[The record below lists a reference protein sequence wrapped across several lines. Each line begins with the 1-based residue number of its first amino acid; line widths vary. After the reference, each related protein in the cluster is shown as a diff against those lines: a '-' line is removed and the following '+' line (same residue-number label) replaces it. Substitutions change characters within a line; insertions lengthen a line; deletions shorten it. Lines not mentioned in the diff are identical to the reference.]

1 MKKMRLK
8 NNNKKSNKL
17 RVIKILFLITIIY
30 ISFSYSFYYSLRRN
44 KDINNSNFI
53 KSLVRMG
60 NSNNLYNNK
69 LINVVNSTI
78 NFITHVDITKPSS
91 IIASYVSKTNNYNS
105 ITLEHNDDYSNLEEL
120 KKISSYIEDPYK
132 VDISKPIIYLYN
144 THQLENYN
152 NKNLS
157 IYNITPNVLMASYI
171 LKEKLNKNGI
181 STIVE
186 DTNLSE
192 FLNLNHWNYASSYKA
207 TRMLLLEK
215 MNKYDSLKYFID
227 IHRDSV
233 NRNSTTVTINN
244 KTYAKILFVIG
255 LVLEPLLG
263 IVNIFLGSF
272 IALPVSVFLY
282 NSSVVYGFNSPA
294 IILPRYPILLVAS
307 NISFKYNMT
316 MLGPSSSFSISSI
329 SSLSKN
335 VFGNLKKYNC
345 DLLYFAISF

>member
-1 MKKMRLK
+1 M
-8 NNNKKSNKL
+8 
-17 RVIKILFLITIIY
+17 FLITIIY

-69 LINVVNSTI
+69 LIKVVNSTI

-244 KTYAKILFVIG
+244 KTYAKILFVVGLEHKNYEYNLEVTNKLNDLIKEDYPSLTKGIYKKSGKGVDGIYNQDVDKNCILIEIG
-255 LVLEPLLG
+255 GVDNTIEEVYNTLEVL
-263 IVNIFLGSF
+263 
-272 IALPVSVFLY
+272 
-282 NSSVVYGFNSPA
+282 
-294 IILPRYPILLVAS
+294 S
-307 NISFKYNMT
+307 NVLTKFV
-316 MLGPSSSFSISSI
+316 GE
-329 SSLSKN
+329 
-335 VFGNLKKYNC
+335 V
-345 DLLYFAISF
+345 

>member
-17 RVIKILFLITIIY
+17 RVIKRLFLITIIY
-30 ISFSYSFYYSLRRN
+30 ISFSYSFYYSLRKN

-255 LVLEPLLG
+255 LEHKNYEYNLEVTNKLNDLIKEDYPSLTKGIYKKSGKGVDGIYNQDVDKNCILIEIGGVDNTIEEVYNTLEVL
-263 IVNIFLGSF
+263 
-272 IALPVSVFLY
+272 
-282 NSSVVYGFNSPA
+282 
-294 IILPRYPILLVAS
+294 S
-307 NISFKYNMT
+307 NVLTKFV
-316 MLGPSSSFSISSI
+316 GE
-329 SSLSKN
+329 
-335 VFGNLKKYNC
+335 V
-345 DLLYFAISF
+345 

>member
-1 MKKMRLK
+1 
-8 NNNKKSNKL
+8 
-17 RVIKILFLITIIY
+17 
-30 ISFSYSFYYSLRRN
+30 
-44 KDINNSNFI
+44 
-53 KSLVRMG
+53 MG

-244 KTYAKILFVIG
+244 KTYAKILFVVGLEHKNYEYNLEVTNKLNDLIKETYPSLTKGIYKKSGKGVDGIYNQDVDKNCILIEIG
-255 LVLEPLLG
+255 GVDNTIEEVYNTLEVL
-263 IVNIFLGSF
+263 
-272 IALPVSVFLY
+272 
-282 NSSVVYGFNSPA
+282 
-294 IILPRYPILLVAS
+294 S
-307 NISFKYNMT
+307 NVLTKFV
-316 MLGPSSSFSISSI
+316 GE
-329 SSLSKN
+329 
-335 VFGNLKKYNC
+335 V
-345 DLLYFAISF
+345 

>member
-1 MKKMRLK
+1 M
-8 NNNKKSNKL
+8 
-17 RVIKILFLITIIY
+17 FLITIIY

-44 KDINNSNFI
+44 KNINNSNFI

-69 LINVVNSTI
+69 LIKVVNSTI

-244 KTYAKILFVIG
+244 KTYAKILFVVGLEHKNYEYNLEVTNKLNDLIKEDYPSLTKGIYKKSGKGVDGIYNQDVDKNCILIEIG
-255 LVLEPLLG
+255 GVDNTIEEVYNTLEVL
-263 IVNIFLGSF
+263 
-272 IALPVSVFLY
+272 
-282 NSSVVYGFNSPA
+282 
-294 IILPRYPILLVAS
+294 S
-307 NISFKYNMT
+307 NVLTKFV
-316 MLGPSSSFSISSI
+316 GE
-329 SSLSKN
+329 
-335 VFGNLKKYNC
+335 V
-345 DLLYFAISF
+345 

>member
-1 MKKMRLK
+1 MRKMRLK
-8 NNNKKSNKL
+8 NNNKKSKKL
-17 RVIKILFLITIIY
+17 RVIRIMFLITIIY

-44 KDINNSNFI
+44 KNINNSNFI

-244 KTYAKILFVIG
+244 KTYAKILFVVGLEHKNYEYNLEVTNKLNDLIKEDYPSLTKGIYKKSGKGVDGIYNQDVDKNCILIEIG
-255 LVLEPLLG
+255 GVDNTIEEVYNTLEVL
-263 IVNIFLGSF
+263 
-272 IALPVSVFLY
+272 
-282 NSSVVYGFNSPA
+282 
-294 IILPRYPILLVAS
+294 S
-307 NISFKYNMT
+307 NVLTKFV
-316 MLGPSSSFSISSI
+316 GG
-329 SSLSKN
+329 
-335 VFGNLKKYNC
+335 V
-345 DLLYFAISF
+345 

>member
-30 ISFSYSFYYSLRRN
+30 ISFSYSFYYSLRKN

-105 ITLEHNDDYSNLEEL
+105 IILEHNDDYSNLEEL

-255 LVLEPLLG
+255 LEHKNYEYNLEVTNKLNDLIKEDYPSLTKGIYKKSGKGVDGIYNQDVDKNCILIEIGGVDNTIEEVYNTLEVL
-263 IVNIFLGSF
+263 
-272 IALPVSVFLY
+272 
-282 NSSVVYGFNSPA
+282 
-294 IILPRYPILLVAS
+294 S
-307 NISFKYNMT
+307 NVLTKFV
-316 MLGPSSSFSISSI
+316 GE
-329 SSLSKN
+329 
-335 VFGNLKKYNC
+335 V
-345 DLLYFAISF
+345 

>member
-1 MKKMRLK
+1 MRKMRLK
-8 NNNKKSNKL
+8 NNNKKSKKL
-17 RVIKILFLITIIY
+17 RVIRIMFLITIIY

-69 LINVVNSTI
+69 LIKVVNSTI
-78 NFITHVDITKPSS
+78 NFITHVDVTKPSS
-91 IIASYVSKTNNYNS
+91 IITSYVSKINNYDS

-255 LVLEPLLG
+255 LEHKNYEYNLEVTNKLNDLIKETYPSLTKGIYKKSGKGVDGIYNQDVDKNCILIEIGGVDNTIEEVYNTLEVL
-263 IVNIFLGSF
+263 
-272 IALPVSVFLY
+272 
-282 NSSVVYGFNSPA
+282 
-294 IILPRYPILLVAS
+294 S
-307 NISFKYNMT
+307 NVLTKFV
-316 MLGPSSSFSISSI
+316 GG
-329 SSLSKN
+329 
-335 VFGNLKKYNC
+335 V
-345 DLLYFAISF
+345 

>member
-8 NNNKKSNKL
+8 NNNKKNNKL

-255 LVLEPLLG
+255 LEHKNYEYNLEVTNKLNDLIKEDYPSLTKGIYKKSGKGADGIYNQDVDKNCILIEIGGVDNTIEEVYNTLEVL
-263 IVNIFLGSF
+263 
-272 IALPVSVFLY
+272 
-282 NSSVVYGFNSPA
+282 
-294 IILPRYPILLVAS
+294 S
-307 NISFKYNMT
+307 NVLTKFV
-316 MLGPSSSFSISSI
+316 GE
-329 SSLSKN
+329 
-335 VFGNLKKYNC
+335 V
-345 DLLYFAISF
+345 

>member
-30 ISFSYSFYYSLRRN
+30 ISFSYSLYYSLRRN

-255 LVLEPLLG
+255 LEHKNYEYNLEVTNKLNDLIKEDYPSLTKGIYKKSGKGVDGIYNQDVDKNCILIEIGGVDNTIEEVYNTLEVL
-263 IVNIFLGSF
+263 
-272 IALPVSVFLY
+272 
-282 NSSVVYGFNSPA
+282 
-294 IILPRYPILLVAS
+294 S
-307 NISFKYNMT
+307 NVLTKFV
-316 MLGPSSSFSISSI
+316 GE
-329 SSLSKN
+329 
-335 VFGNLKKYNC
+335 V
-345 DLLYFAISF
+345 

>member
-1 MKKMRLK
+1 MRKMRLK
-8 NNNKKSNKL
+8 NNNKKSKKL
-17 RVIKILFLITIIY
+17 RVIRIMFLITIIY

-69 LINVVNSTI
+69 LIKVVNSTI
-78 NFITHVDITKPSS
+78 NFITHVDVTKPSS
-91 IIASYVSKTNNYNS
+91 IITSYVSKKNNYDS

-244 KTYAKILFVIG
+244 KNYAKILFVVGLEHKNYEYNLEVTNKLNDLIKETYPSLTKGIYKKSGKGVDGIYNQDVDKNCILIEIG
-255 LVLEPLLG
+255 GVDNTIEEVYNTLEVL
-263 IVNIFLGSF
+263 
-272 IALPVSVFLY
+272 
-282 NSSVVYGFNSPA
+282 
-294 IILPRYPILLVAS
+294 S
-307 NISFKYNMT
+307 NVLTKFV
-316 MLGPSSSFSISSI
+316 GG
-329 SSLSKN
+329 
-335 VFGNLKKYNC
+335 V
-345 DLLYFAISF
+345 

>member
-1 MKKMRLK
+1 MRKMRLK
-8 NNNKKSNKL
+8 NNNKKSKKL
-17 RVIKILFLITIIY
+17 RVIRIMFLITIIY

-69 LINVVNSTI
+69 LIKVVNSTI
-78 NFITHVDITKPSS
+78 NFITHVDVTKPSS
-91 IIASYVSKTNNYNS
+91 IITSYVSKKNNYDS

-233 NRNSTTVTINN
+233 NRNSTTATINN
-244 KTYAKILFVIG
+244 KNYAKILFVVGLEHKNYEYNLEVTNKLNDLIKETYPSLTKGIYKKSGKGVDGIYNQDVDKNCILIEIG
-255 LVLEPLLG
+255 GVDNTIEEVYNTLEVL
-263 IVNIFLGSF
+263 
-272 IALPVSVFLY
+272 
-282 NSSVVYGFNSPA
+282 
-294 IILPRYPILLVAS
+294 S
-307 NISFKYNMT
+307 NVLTKFV
-316 MLGPSSSFSISSI
+316 GG
-329 SSLSKN
+329 
-335 VFGNLKKYNC
+335 V
-345 DLLYFAISF
+345 

>member
-1 MKKMRLK
+1 
-8 NNNKKSNKL
+8 
-17 RVIKILFLITIIY
+17 
-30 ISFSYSFYYSLRRN
+30 
-44 KDINNSNFI
+44 
-53 KSLVRMG
+53 MG

-255 LVLEPLLG
+255 LEHKNYEYNLEVTNKLNDLIKEDYPSLTKGIYKKSGKGVDGIYNQDVDKNCILIEIGGVDNTIEEVYNTLEVL
-263 IVNIFLGSF
+263 
-272 IALPVSVFLY
+272 
-282 NSSVVYGFNSPA
+282 
-294 IILPRYPILLVAS
+294 S
-307 NISFKYNMT
+307 NVLTKFV
-316 MLGPSSSFSISSI
+316 GE
-329 SSLSKN
+329 
-335 VFGNLKKYNC
+335 V
-345 DLLYFAISF
+345 

>member
-1 MKKMRLK
+1 M
-8 NNNKKSNKL
+8 
-17 RVIKILFLITIIY
+17 FLITIIY

-255 LVLEPLLG
+255 LEHKNYEYNLEVTNKLNDLIKEDYPSLTKGIYKKSGKGVDGIYNQDVDKNCILIEIGGVDNTIEEVYNTLEVL
-263 IVNIFLGSF
+263 
-272 IALPVSVFLY
+272 
-282 NSSVVYGFNSPA
+282 
-294 IILPRYPILLVAS
+294 S
-307 NISFKYNMT
+307 NVLTKFV
-316 MLGPSSSFSISSI
+316 GE
-329 SSLSKN
+329 
-335 VFGNLKKYNC
+335 V
-345 DLLYFAISF
+345 

>member
-8 NNNKKSNKL
+8 NNNKKSKKL
-17 RVIKILFLITIIY
+17 RVIRIMFLITIIY

-69 LINVVNSTI
+69 LIKVVNSTI
-78 NFITHVDITKPSS
+78 NFITHVDVTKPSS
-91 IIASYVSKTNNYNS
+91 IITSYVSKINNYNS

-244 KTYAKILFVIG
+244 KNYAKILFVIG
-255 LVLEPLLG
+255 LEHKNYEYNLEVTNKLNDLIKEDYPSLTKGIYKKSGKGVDGIYNQDVDKNCILIEIGGVDNTIEEVYNTLEVL
-263 IVNIFLGSF
+263 
-272 IALPVSVFLY
+272 
-282 NSSVVYGFNSPA
+282 
-294 IILPRYPILLVAS
+294 S
-307 NISFKYNMT
+307 NVLTKFV
-316 MLGPSSSFSISSI
+316 GE
-329 SSLSKN
+329 
-335 VFGNLKKYNC
+335 V
-345 DLLYFAISF
+345 

>member
-1 MKKMRLK
+1 MKKMRLR
-8 NNNKKSNKL
+8 NNNKKIKKI

-255 LVLEPLLG
+255 LEHKNYEYNLEVTNKLNDLIKEDYPSLTKGIYKKSGKGVDGIYNQDVDKNCILIEIGGVDNTIEEVYNTLEVL
-263 IVNIFLGSF
+263 
-272 IALPVSVFLY
+272 
-282 NSSVVYGFNSPA
+282 
-294 IILPRYPILLVAS
+294 S
-307 NISFKYNMT
+307 NVLTKFV
-316 MLGPSSSFSISSI
+316 GE
-329 SSLSKN
+329 
-335 VFGNLKKYNC
+335 V
-345 DLLYFAISF
+345 

>member
-1 MKKMRLK
+1 MKKMRLR
-8 NNNKKSNKL
+8 NNNKKRKKI

-44 KDINNSNFI
+44 KNINNSNFI

-255 LVLEPLLG
+255 LEHKNYEYNLEVTNKLNDLIKEDYPSLTKGIYKKSGKGVDGIYNQDVDKNCILIEIGGVDNTIEEVYNTLEVL
-263 IVNIFLGSF
+263 
-272 IALPVSVFLY
+272 
-282 NSSVVYGFNSPA
+282 
-294 IILPRYPILLVAS
+294 S
-307 NISFKYNMT
+307 NVLTKFV
-316 MLGPSSSFSISSI
+316 GE
-329 SSLSKN
+329 
-335 VFGNLKKYNC
+335 V
-345 DLLYFAISF
+345 

>member
-1 MKKMRLK
+1 MKKMRLR
-8 NNNKKSNKL
+8 NNNKKRKKI

-105 ITLEHNDDYSNLEEL
+105 ITLEHNDDYSNLKEL

-215 MNKYDSLKYFID
+215 MNKYDSLKYFLD

-255 LVLEPLLG
+255 LEHKNYEYNLEVTNKLNDLIKEDYPSLTKGIYKKSGKGVDGIYNQDVDKNCILIEIGGVDNTIEEVYNTLEVL
-263 IVNIFLGSF
+263 
-272 IALPVSVFLY
+272 
-282 NSSVVYGFNSPA
+282 
-294 IILPRYPILLVAS
+294 S
-307 NISFKYNMT
+307 NVLTKFV
-316 MLGPSSSFSISSI
+316 GE
-329 SSLSKN
+329 
-335 VFGNLKKYNC
+335 V
-345 DLLYFAISF
+345 

>member
-1 MKKMRLK
+1 MKKMRLR
-8 NNNKKSNKL
+8 NNNKKRKKI

-44 KDINNSNFI
+44 KNINNSNFI

-91 IIASYVSKTNNYNS
+91 IITSYVSKTNNYNS

-255 LVLEPLLG
+255 LEHKNYEYNLEVTNKLNDLIKEDYPSLTKGIYKKSGKGVDGIYNQDVDKNCILIEIGGVDNTIEEVYNTLEVL
-263 IVNIFLGSF
+263 
-272 IALPVSVFLY
+272 
-282 NSSVVYGFNSPA
+282 
-294 IILPRYPILLVAS
+294 S
-307 NISFKYNMT
+307 NVLTKFV
-316 MLGPSSSFSISSI
+316 GE
-329 SSLSKN
+329 
-335 VFGNLKKYNC
+335 V
-345 DLLYFAISF
+345 

>member
-1 MKKMRLK
+1 MRKMRLK
-8 NNNKKSNKL
+8 NNNKKSKKL
-17 RVIKILFLITIIY
+17 RVIRIMFLITIIY

-69 LINVVNSTI
+69 LIKVVNSTI
-78 NFITHVDITKPSS
+78 NFITHVDVTKPSS
-91 IIASYVSKTNNYNS
+91 IITSYVSKINNYDS

-244 KTYAKILFVIG
+244 KNYAKILFVIG
-255 LVLEPLLG
+255 LEHKNYEYNLEVTNKLNDLIKETYPSLTKGIYKKSGKGVDGIYNQDVDKNCILIEIGGVDNTIEEVYNTLEVL
-263 IVNIFLGSF
+263 
-272 IALPVSVFLY
+272 
-282 NSSVVYGFNSPA
+282 
-294 IILPRYPILLVAS
+294 S
-307 NISFKYNMT
+307 NVLTKFV
-316 MLGPSSSFSISSI
+316 GG
-329 SSLSKN
+329 
-335 VFGNLKKYNC
+335 V
-345 DLLYFAISF
+345 

>member
-1 MKKMRLK
+1 MRKMRLK
-8 NNNKKSNKL
+8 NNNKKSKKL
-17 RVIKILFLITIIY
+17 RVIRIMFLITIIY

-69 LINVVNSTI
+69 LIKVVNSTI
-78 NFITHVDITKPSS
+78 NFITHVDVTKPSS
-91 IIASYVSKTNNYNS
+91 IITSYVSKINNYDG

-227 IHRDSV
+227 I
-233 NRNSTTVTINN
+233 NWNSFN
-244 KTYAKILFVIG
+244 
-255 LVLEPLLG
+255 
-263 IVNIFLGSF
+263 
-272 IALPVSVFLY
+272 LY
-282 NSSVVYGFNSPA
+282 T
-294 IILPRYPILLVAS
+294 ILPATIDTS
-307 NISFKYNMT
+307 NT
-316 MLGPSSSFSISSI
+316 LAQ
-329 SSLSKN
+329 
-335 VFGNLKKYNC
+335 VGNLLHQYNGATY
-345 DLLYFAISF
+345 DYRYSKRDQEQ

>member
-255 LVLEPLLG
+255 LEHKNYEYNLE
-263 IVNIFLGSF
+263 VTNKF
-272 IALPVSVFLY
+272 IY
-282 NSSVVYGFNSPA
+282 
-294 IILPRYPILLVAS
+294 
-307 NISFKYNMT
+307 
-316 MLGPSSSFSISSI
+316 
-329 SSLSKN
+329 
-335 VFGNLKKYNC
+335 
-345 DLLYFAISF
+345 

>member
-1 MKKMRLK
+1 M
-8 NNNKKSNKL
+8 
-17 RVIKILFLITIIY
+17 
-30 ISFSYSFYYSLRRN
+30 
-44 KDINNSNFI
+44 
-53 KSLVRMG
+53 
-60 NSNNLYNNK
+60 
-69 LINVVNSTI
+69 
-78 NFITHVDITKPSS
+78 
-91 IIASYVSKTNNYNS
+91 
-105 ITLEHNDDYSNLEEL
+105 
-120 KKISSYIEDPYK
+120 
-132 VDISKPIIYLYN
+132 
-144 THQLENYN
+144 ENYN

-255 LVLEPLLG
+255 LEHKNYEYNLEVTNKLNDLIKETYPSLTKGIYKKSGKGVDGIYNQDVDKNCILIEIGGVDNTIEEVYNTLEVL
-263 IVNIFLGSF
+263 
-272 IALPVSVFLY
+272 
-282 NSSVVYGFNSPA
+282 
-294 IILPRYPILLVAS
+294 S
-307 NISFKYNMT
+307 NVLTKFV
-316 MLGPSSSFSISSI
+316 GG
-329 SSLSKN
+329 
-335 VFGNLKKYNC
+335 V
-345 DLLYFAISF
+345 

>member
-91 IIASYVSKTNNYNS
+91 IIANYVSKTNNYNS
-105 ITLEHNDDYSNLEEL
+105 IILEHNDDYSNLEEL

-207 TRMLLLEK
+207 TRILLLEK

-255 LVLEPLLG
+255 LEHKNYEYNLEVTNKLNDLIKEDYPSLTKGIYKKSGKGVDGIYNQDVDKNCILIEIGGVDNTIEEVYNTLEVL
-263 IVNIFLGSF
+263 
-272 IALPVSVFLY
+272 
-282 NSSVVYGFNSPA
+282 
-294 IILPRYPILLVAS
+294 S
-307 NISFKYNMT
+307 NVLTKFV
-316 MLGPSSSFSISSI
+316 GE
-329 SSLSKN
+329 
-335 VFGNLKKYNC
+335 V
-345 DLLYFAISF
+345 

>member
-1 MKKMRLK
+1 MRKMRLK
-8 NNNKKSNKL
+8 NNNKKSKKL
-17 RVIKILFLITIIY
+17 RVIRIMFLITIIY

-69 LINVVNSTI
+69 LIKVVNSTI
-78 NFITHVDITKPSS
+78 NFITHVDVTKPSS
-91 IIASYVSKTNNYNS
+91 IITSYVSKINNYDS

-244 KTYAKILFVIG
+244 KTYAKILFVVGLEHKNYEYNLEVTNKLNDLIKETYPSLTKGIYKKSGKGVDGIYNQDVDKNCILIEIG
-255 LVLEPLLG
+255 GVDNTIEEVYNTLEVL
-263 IVNIFLGSF
+263 
-272 IALPVSVFLY
+272 
-282 NSSVVYGFNSPA
+282 
-294 IILPRYPILLVAS
+294 S
-307 NISFKYNMT
+307 NVLTKFV
-316 MLGPSSSFSISSI
+316 GG
-329 SSLSKN
+329 
-335 VFGNLKKYNC
+335 V
-345 DLLYFAISF
+345 

>member
-1 MKKMRLK
+1 M
-8 NNNKKSNKL
+8 
-17 RVIKILFLITIIY
+17 FLITIIY

-69 LINVVNSTI
+69 LIKVVNSTI
-78 NFITHVDITKPSS
+78 NFITHVDVTKPSS
-91 IIASYVSKTNNYNS
+91 IITSYVSKKNNYDS

-255 LVLEPLLG
+255 LEHKNYEYNLEVTNKLNDLIKETYPSLTKGIYKKSGKGVDGIYNQDVDKNCILIEIGGVDNTIEEVYNTLEVL
-263 IVNIFLGSF
+263 
-272 IALPVSVFLY
+272 
-282 NSSVVYGFNSPA
+282 
-294 IILPRYPILLVAS
+294 S
-307 NISFKYNMT
+307 NVLTKFV
-316 MLGPSSSFSISSI
+316 GG
-329 SSLSKN
+329 
-335 VFGNLKKYNC
+335 V
-345 DLLYFAISF
+345 

>member
-1 MKKMRLK
+1 MKKMRLR
-8 NNNKKSNKL
+8 NNNKKRKKL

-255 LVLEPLLG
+255 LEHKNYEYNLEVTNKLNDLIKEDYPSLTKGIYKKSGKGVDGIYNQDVDKNCILIEIGGVDNTIEEVYNTLEVL
-263 IVNIFLGSF
+263 
-272 IALPVSVFLY
+272 
-282 NSSVVYGFNSPA
+282 
-294 IILPRYPILLVAS
+294 S
-307 NISFKYNMT
+307 NVLTNFV
-316 MLGPSSSFSISSI
+316 GE
-329 SSLSKN
+329 
-335 VFGNLKKYNC
+335 V
-345 DLLYFAISF
+345 

>member
-1 MKKMRLK
+1 MRKMRLK

-69 LINVVNSTI
+69 LIKVVNSTI
-78 NFITHVDITKPSS
+78 NFITHVDVTKPSS
-91 IIASYVSKTNNYNS
+91 IITSYVSKINNYDS

-244 KTYAKILFVIG
+244 KNYAKILFVVGLEHKNYEYNLEVTNKLNDLIKETYPSLTKGIYKKSGKGVDGIYNQDVDKNCILIEIG
-255 LVLEPLLG
+255 GVDNTIEEVYNTLEVL
-263 IVNIFLGSF
+263 
-272 IALPVSVFLY
+272 
-282 NSSVVYGFNSPA
+282 
-294 IILPRYPILLVAS
+294 S
-307 NISFKYNMT
+307 NVLTKFV
-316 MLGPSSSFSISSI
+316 GG
-329 SSLSKN
+329 
-335 VFGNLKKYNC
+335 V
-345 DLLYFAISF
+345 

>member
-1 MKKMRLK
+1 MKKMRLR

-44 KDINNSNFI
+44 KNINNSNFI

-255 LVLEPLLG
+255 LEHKNYEYNLEVTNKLNDLIKEDYPSLTKGIYKKSGKGVDGIYNQDVDKNCILIEIGGVDNTIEEVYNTLEVL
-263 IVNIFLGSF
+263 
-272 IALPVSVFLY
+272 
-282 NSSVVYGFNSPA
+282 
-294 IILPRYPILLVAS
+294 S
-307 NISFKYNMT
+307 NVLTKFV
-316 MLGPSSSFSISSI
+316 GE
-329 SSLSKN
+329 
-335 VFGNLKKYNC
+335 V
-345 DLLYFAISF
+345 

>member
-8 NNNKKSNKL
+8 NNNKKRKKI

-44 KDINNSNFI
+44 KNINNSNFI

-255 LVLEPLLG
+255 LEHKNYEYNLEVTNKLNDLIKEDYPSLTKGIYKKSGKGVDGIYNQDVDKNCILIEIGGVDNTIEEVYNTLEVL
-263 IVNIFLGSF
+263 
-272 IALPVSVFLY
+272 
-282 NSSVVYGFNSPA
+282 
-294 IILPRYPILLVAS
+294 S
-307 NISFKYNMT
+307 NVLTKFV
-316 MLGPSSSFSISSI
+316 GE
-329 SSLSKN
+329 
-335 VFGNLKKYNC
+335 V
-345 DLLYFAISF
+345 

>member
-1 MKKMRLK
+1 MKKMRLR
-8 NNNKKSNKL
+8 NNNKKRKKI

-255 LVLEPLLG
+255 LEHKNYEYNLEVTNKLNDLIKEDYPSLTKGIYKKSGKGVDGIYNQDIDKNCILIEIGGVDNTIEEVYNTLEVL
-263 IVNIFLGSF
+263 
-272 IALPVSVFLY
+272 
-282 NSSVVYGFNSPA
+282 
-294 IILPRYPILLVAS
+294 S
-307 NISFKYNMT
+307 NVLTKFV
-316 MLGPSSSFSISSI
+316 GE
-329 SSLSKN
+329 
-335 VFGNLKKYNC
+335 V
-345 DLLYFAISF
+345 

>member
-8 NNNKKSNKL
+8 NNNKKRKKI
-17 RVIKILFLITIIY
+17 RVIKIIFLITIIY

-255 LVLEPLLG
+255 LEHKNYEYNLEVTNKLNDLIKEDYPSLTKGIYKKSGKGVDGIYNQDVDKNCILIEIGGVDNTIEEVYNTLEVL
-263 IVNIFLGSF
+263 
-272 IALPVSVFLY
+272 
-282 NSSVVYGFNSPA
+282 
-294 IILPRYPILLVAS
+294 S
-307 NISFKYNMT
+307 NVLTKFV
-316 MLGPSSSFSISSI
+316 GE
-329 SSLSKN
+329 
-335 VFGNLKKYNC
+335 V
-345 DLLYFAISF
+345 

>member
-1 MKKMRLK
+1 MRKMRLK
-8 NNNKKSNKL
+8 NNNKKSKKL
-17 RVIKILFLITIIY
+17 RVIRIMFLITIIY

-69 LINVVNSTI
+69 LIKVVNSTI
-78 NFITHVDITKPSS
+78 NFITHVDVTKPSS
-91 IIASYVSKTNNYNS
+91 IITSYVSKTNNYNS

-244 KTYAKILFVIG
+244 KNYAKILFVVGLEHKNYEYNLEVTNKLNDLIKETYPSLTKGIYKKSGKGVDGIYNQDVDKNCILIEIG
-255 LVLEPLLG
+255 GVDNTIEEVYNTLEVL
-263 IVNIFLGSF
+263 
-272 IALPVSVFLY
+272 
-282 NSSVVYGFNSPA
+282 
-294 IILPRYPILLVAS
+294 S
-307 NISFKYNMT
+307 NVLTKFV
-316 MLGPSSSFSISSI
+316 GG
-329 SSLSKN
+329 
-335 VFGNLKKYNC
+335 V
-345 DLLYFAISF
+345 

>member
-8 NNNKKSNKL
+8 NNNKKNNKL

-255 LVLEPLLG
+255 LEHKNYEYNLEVTNKLNDLIKEDYPSLTKGIYKKSGKGVDGIYNQDVDKNCILIEIGGVDNTIEEVYNTLEVL
-263 IVNIFLGSF
+263 
-272 IALPVSVFLY
+272 
-282 NSSVVYGFNSPA
+282 
-294 IILPRYPILLVAS
+294 S
-307 NISFKYNMT
+307 NVLTKFV
-316 MLGPSSSFSISSI
+316 GE
-329 SSLSKN
+329 
-335 VFGNLKKYNC
+335 V
-345 DLLYFAISF
+345 

>member
-1 MKKMRLK
+1 MKKMRLR
-8 NNNKKSNKL
+8 NNNKKRKKI

-44 KDINNSNFI
+44 KNINNSNFI

-244 KTYAKILFVIG
+244 KNYAKILFVVGLEHKNYEYNLEVTNKLNDLIKETYPSLTKGIYKKSGKGVDGIYNQDVDKNCILIEIG
-255 LVLEPLLG
+255 GVDNTIEEVYNTLEVL
-263 IVNIFLGSF
+263 
-272 IALPVSVFLY
+272 
-282 NSSVVYGFNSPA
+282 
-294 IILPRYPILLVAS
+294 S
-307 NISFKYNMT
+307 NVLTKFV
-316 MLGPSSSFSISSI
+316 GG
-329 SSLSKN
+329 
-335 VFGNLKKYNC
+335 V
-345 DLLYFAISF
+345 

>member
-1 MKKMRLK
+1 MRKMRLK
-8 NNNKKSNKL
+8 NNNKKSKKL
-17 RVIKILFLITIIY
+17 RVIRIMFLITIIY

-69 LINVVNSTI
+69 LIKVVNSTI
-78 NFITHVDITKPSS
+78 NFITHVDVTKPSS
-91 IIASYVSKTNNYNS
+91 IITSYVSKINNYDS

-244 KTYAKILFVIG
+244 KTYAKILFVVGLEHKNYEYNLEVTNKLNDLIKEDYPSLTKGIYKKSGKGVDGIYNQDVDKNCILIEIG
-255 LVLEPLLG
+255 GVDNTIEEVYNTLEVL
-263 IVNIFLGSF
+263 
-272 IALPVSVFLY
+272 
-282 NSSVVYGFNSPA
+282 
-294 IILPRYPILLVAS
+294 S
-307 NISFKYNMT
+307 NVLTKFV
-316 MLGPSSSFSISSI
+316 GG
-329 SSLSKN
+329 
-335 VFGNLKKYNC
+335 V
-345 DLLYFAISF
+345 

>member
-1 MKKMRLK
+1 M
-8 NNNKKSNKL
+8 
-17 RVIKILFLITIIY
+17 FLITIIY

-69 LINVVNSTI
+69 LIKVVNSTI
-78 NFITHVDITKPSS
+78 NFITHVDVTKPSS
-91 IIASYVSKTNNYNS
+91 IITSYVSKINNYNS

-244 KTYAKILFVIG
+244 KNYAKILFVIG
-255 LVLEPLLG
+255 LEHKNYEYNLEVTNKLNDLIKEDYPSLTKGIYKKSGKGVDGIYNQDVDKNCILIEIGGVDNTIEEVYNTLEVL
-263 IVNIFLGSF
+263 
-272 IALPVSVFLY
+272 
-282 NSSVVYGFNSPA
+282 
-294 IILPRYPILLVAS
+294 S
-307 NISFKYNMT
+307 NVLTKFV
-316 MLGPSSSFSISSI
+316 GE
-329 SSLSKN
+329 
-335 VFGNLKKYNC
+335 V
-345 DLLYFAISF
+345 

>member
-44 KDINNSNFI
+44 KNINNSNFI

-255 LVLEPLLG
+255 LEHK
-263 IVNIFLGSF
+263 N
-272 IALPVSVFLY
+272 Y
-282 NSSVVYGFNSPA
+282 
-294 IILPRYPILLVAS
+294 
-307 NISFKYNMT
+307 KYNLEVT
-316 MLGPSSSFSISSI
+316 NKLNDLIKEDYPSLTKGIYKKSGKGVDGIYNQDVDKNCI
-329 SSLSKN
+329 LIEIGGVDNTIEEVYNTLEVLSN
-335 VFGNLKKYNC
+335 VLTKFVGEV
-345 DLLYFAISF
+345 

>member
-1 MKKMRLK
+1 MKKMRLR
-8 NNNKKSNKL
+8 NNNKKIKKI

-105 ITLEHNDDYSNLEEL
+105 IILEHNDDYSNLEEL

-255 LVLEPLLG
+255 LEHKNYEYNLEVTNKLNDLIKEDYPSLTKGIYKKSGKGVDGIYNQDVDKNCILIEIGGVDNTIEEVYNTLEVL
-263 IVNIFLGSF
+263 
-272 IALPVSVFLY
+272 
-282 NSSVVYGFNSPA
+282 
-294 IILPRYPILLVAS
+294 S
-307 NISFKYNMT
+307 NVLTKFV
-316 MLGPSSSFSISSI
+316 GE
-329 SSLSKN
+329 
-335 VFGNLKKYNC
+335 V
-345 DLLYFAISF
+345 

>member
-44 KDINNSNFI
+44 KNINNSNFI

-215 MNKYDSLKYFID
+215 MNKYDSL
-227 IHRDSV
+227 
-233 NRNSTTVTINN
+233 
-244 KTYAKILFVIG
+244 
-255 LVLEPLLG
+255 
-263 IVNIFLGSF
+263 
-272 IALPVSVFLY
+272 
-282 NSSVVYGFNSPA
+282 
-294 IILPRYPILLVAS
+294 
-307 NISFKYNMT
+307 
-316 MLGPSSSFSISSI
+316 
-329 SSLSKN
+329 
-335 VFGNLKKYNC
+335 
-345 DLLYFAISF
+345 

>member
-8 NNNKKSNKL
+8 NNNKKSKKL
-17 RVIKILFLITIIY
+17 RVIKIMFLITIIY

-69 LINVVNSTI
+69 LIKVVNSTI
-78 NFITHVDITKPSS
+78 NFITHVDVTKPSS
-91 IIASYVSKTNNYNS
+91 IITSYVSKKNNYDS

-255 LVLEPLLG
+255 LEHKNYEYNLEVTNKLNDLIKETYPSLTKGIYKKSGKGVDGIYNQDVDKNCILIEIGGVDNTIEEVYNTLEVL
-263 IVNIFLGSF
+263 
-272 IALPVSVFLY
+272 
-282 NSSVVYGFNSPA
+282 
-294 IILPRYPILLVAS
+294 S
-307 NISFKYNMT
+307 NVLTKFV
-316 MLGPSSSFSISSI
+316 GG
-329 SSLSKN
+329 
-335 VFGNLKKYNC
+335 V
-345 DLLYFAISF
+345 